1 MNTQSLPVE
10 PRGRTPLWVAFW
22 IYGVLVSQLFFGTIL
37 YLYRDS
43 STLMLAVLFLAFLL
57 YTAWIM
63 HTIWINALNVKNEVW
78 GYLARWLTVAWA
90 LNAVL
95 VSSFLFLSHLGKV
108 TLPF

>member
-1 MNTQSLPVE
+1 MTAPPLPIE

-22 IYGVLVSQLFFGTIL
+22 LYGVLASHVLFGVIFFS
-37 YLYRDS
+37 YREA
-43 STLMLAVLFLAFLL
+43 STPVVGMMLAGVVL

-63 HTIWINALNVKNEVW
+63 HTIWINALNVRNETW

-95 VSSFLFLSHLGKV
+95 VSLFLLLGPMGKV
-108 TLPF
+108 SLPI

>member
-1 MNTQSLPVE
+1 MTAPPLPVE

-22 IYGVLVSQLFFGTIL
+22 LYGVLASHLFFSGIV
-37 YLYRDS
+37 YSYRQA
-43 STLMLAVLFLAFLL
+43 STPVVGLMLAGFLV

-63 HTIWINALNVKNEVW
+63 HTIWIDALNVRNEFW

-95 VSSFLFLSHLGKV
+95 VSLFLLLGHMGKV